1 MERITDSN
9 VKISEPE
16 IEVPSSE
23 GESFGFYRKIFLK
36 ALGRMK
42 KGSVRLY
49 LPNGEKTYLGN
60 PESTDPEEFHKA
72 VIQVRNPVFF
82 KKSVLNGD
90 LGFAESYMDGDW
102 DTDDIRAVISWFIY
116 NVETSPSISGSAN
129 RFAHLSLMN
138 LGNRLLHLFRRNSLR
153 GSKKNIVEH
162 YDLGNDFYKKFL
174 DATMTYSC
182 AYFSA
187 NDQSLEAAQIAKLDL
202 LSKKLRLKP
211 DDHLLEI
218 GTGWGGLSTYAAK
231 EYGCKV
237 TTYTI
242 SEEQF
247 RYAQNKI
254 KEEGLSD
261 KVEVRKDDYRNVSGS
276 YDKLVTVEMLEAV
289 GHEYFESFFEM
300 CNRVLKKDGVMA
312 HQIITSPDS
321 RYESFRNGVD
331 FIQKHIF
338 PGSLLPSIGRINEA
352 INRTGNFHLF
362 DLEDMGTNYDRTLMT
377 WLKRF
382 DSNIELVR
390 DMGFDESFLRKWRY
404 YFSYCAAAFATRN
417 ISVVQAVYIRPNNLN
432 F

>member
-1 MERITDSN
+1 
-9 VKISEPE
+9 
-16 IEVPSSE
+16 
-23 GESFGFYRKIFLK
+23 
-36 ALGRMK
+36 MK